1 MILVTGGAYQGK
13 KKIARDLWQQ
23 KKVVQDA
30 LEPVVVAGDTANIK
44 QLLQAEIIVQFH
56 LWIRRMAEE
65 GTDPY
70 PLVHQIFQENPWV
83 ILTLDQVGCGVVP
96 IDAFDRK
103 YRETVGRIS
112 CLLAEQAKEVYLVTC
127 GIARRIK

>member
-13 KKIARDLWQQ
+13 QKIARALWEQQ
-23 KKVVQDA
+23 RMEWDA
-30 LEPVVVAGDTANIK
+30 IEPVIVAGDIADQE
-44 QLLQAEIIVQFH
+44 QLMRAEIIVQYH
-56 LWIRRMAEE
+56 LWMRRVIEE

-70 PLVHQIFQENPWV
+70 PFVEQLLTENPRAV
-83 ILTLDQVGCGVVP
+83 LTLDLVGCGVVP

-103 YRETVGRIS
+103 YRETVGRIG
-112 CLLAEQAKEVYLVTC
+112 CLLAERAKEVYLVTC